1 MQDKVKER
9 VVFLN
14 NKKQIDA
21 GIGEIQ
27 WSSNNLQLQ
36 DIMEAVEEALKT
48 TSPLEIVRR
57 ING

>member
-14 NKKQIDA
+14 NTKQIDA
-21 GIGEIQ
+21 GIGKIK
-27 WSSNNLQLQ
+27 WSSDNLQLQ